1 MRKCKVGA
9 CGQRYGRG
17 LGGRTRCRSPQTST
31 VNISPGHDEY
41 NSRALCVAVPQITLV
56 KFVTRLTTG

>member
-1 MRKCKVGA
+1 MA
-9 CGQRYGRG
+9 
-17 LGGRTRCRSPQTST
+17 GGWGSNQVQVPTAST